1 VVKPVCALSCGAG
14 VYEIADGLFQA
25 PGPDTPEDWDALWG
39 LAAVI
44 VGLDHPDNR
53 TPLSVPISKMLVK
66 WPIEDGPLP
75 DLDVLRPLAELLAR
89 LMEAGLRVAVF
100 CGAGSNRAGLVCA
113 LVARELSGAS
123 GRRAADHVRALRPG
137 ALINGTFN
145 AYLHALPRLE
155 EEFYHEARE
164 PERAAEIGGLLSP
177 GEGD

>member
-1 VVKPVCALSCGAG
+1 VGEPVCVLSCGAS
-14 VYEIADGLFQA
+14 VYEIADGLFQS
-25 PGPDTPEDWDALWG
+25 PGPETEADWGVLWALAG
-39 LAAVI
+39 ILVD
-44 VGLDHPDNR
+44 LDGARGCDVPTNR
-53 TPLSVPISKMLVK
+53 MLVR

-75 DLDVLRPLAELLAR
+75 DLDVLRPLAELLSR
-89 LMEAGLRVAVF
+89 LMEAGLKVAVF

-113 LVARELSGAS
+113 LVARELSGVS

-164 PERAAEIGGLLSP
+164 PEQAAEIEGLLGP
-177 GEGD
+177 GESN